1 MIPTHLDESHSPLND
16 SPGAGF
22 SYLPTGSMSSAA
34 GPSSGSQQGTIDEPI
49 RDTIMRDVES
59 IKKKFGFVLFPSQ
72 ERVNG
77 LSRDWDLWGPFV
89 LCLAL
94 SVILASQAAENQKG
108 YVFALVY
115 VYVWAGSAI
124 VTMNAVL
131 LKGNISFFQSVCVLG
146 YCMLPLVLAAV
157 IGWFVNLIFGGLIGS
172 LVKLGVV
179 VAALMWASKASVG
192 FMSELVPE
200 DRRALQVY
208 PVWLLYVAV
217 GWIIFLS

>member
-1 MIPTHLDESHSPLND
+1 MIPTNLDESHSPLND

-22 SYLPTGSMSSAA
+22 RYLPTGSISSAA
-34 GPSSGSQQGTIDEPI
+34 GPSSDSQHGTIDEPI
-49 RDTIMRDVES
+49 RDTIMRDVDS
-59 IKKKFGFVLFPSQ
+59 IKKKFGFVLSPSQ
-72 ERVNG
+72 ERVNR

-157 IGWFVNLIFGGLIGS
+157 VGWFANHIFGGLIGS
-172 LVKLGVV
+172 LVKLGAVV
-179 VAALMWASKASVG
+179 VALMWASKASVG
-192 FMSELVPE
+192 FTSELVPE
-200 DRRALQVY
+200 DRRALAAY